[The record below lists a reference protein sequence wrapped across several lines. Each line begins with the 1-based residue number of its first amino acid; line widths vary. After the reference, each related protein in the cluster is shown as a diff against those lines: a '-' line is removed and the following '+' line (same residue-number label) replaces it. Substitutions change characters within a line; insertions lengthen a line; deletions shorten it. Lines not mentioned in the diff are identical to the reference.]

1 MAAPKPLR
9 SLCGTIGKRVC
20 KTQNPVSAFNALRGS
35 TGPHK
40 VRVAL
45 WHKSAGGLVQSTPR
59 PAKQPLRAC

>member
-9 SLCGTIGKRVC
+9 SLCGTTGKRVC

-45 WHKSAGGLVQSTPR
+45 WHKRLGVSAKPPR
-59 PAKQPLRAC
+59 GRQNNPAAC